1 MQNFRR
7 LAIDKRAYLDYDV
20 LVEGDRG
27 AVHFTA
33 AVVGY
38 IVHVVPEHKDRCHK
52 WYMITK

>member
-1 MQNFRR
+1 MPNFRR
-7 LAIDKRAYLDYDV
+7 LGIDKRAYLDYDV

-38 IVHVVPEHKDRCHK
+38 IVHVVPEHKDRCL
-52 WYMITK
+52 YSGI